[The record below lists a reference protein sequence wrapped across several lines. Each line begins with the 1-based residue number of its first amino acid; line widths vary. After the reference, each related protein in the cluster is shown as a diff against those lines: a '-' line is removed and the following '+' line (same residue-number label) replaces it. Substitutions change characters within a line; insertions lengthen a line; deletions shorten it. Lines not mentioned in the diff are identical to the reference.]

1 MENRVV
7 NYIKRI
13 VYTVL
18 SLYVIA
24 CVLLMYFQEKIL
36 FHPEE
41 IAKDV
46 EYTYDANFEEK
57 FYEVE
62 RGVQLNTL
70 LFPADSVTG
79 NRKLVFFI
87 HGNGENL
94 KTLGGVASSFT
105 DNGYDCF
112 LYDYRGYGKSDGK
125 IDSEA
130 RLFADA
136 QILYAKLKLQ
146 YAEEDIVIVG
156 YSIGTGIASWLAS
169 NNSPSKL
176 ILEAPYFSMKKM
188 MEQKYPIFP
197 TFLLHYPLETDKYLK
212 ATNCP
217 TFIFHG
223 DKDEVIPFSASQE
236 LKKMKP
242 EITLTRLKGL
252 GHTGFMT
259 NAKYK
264 EVLSEILA
272 D

>member
-1 MENRVV
+1 
-7 NYIKRI
+7 
-13 VYTVL
+13 
-18 SLYVIA
+18 
-24 CVLLMYFQEKIL
+24 MYFQEKLL

-41 IAKDV
+41 IPKS
-46 EYTYDANFEEK
+46 EKYTYDSDFEEK
-57 FYEVE
+57 YYTVE
-62 RGVQLNTL
+62 KGVELNTL
-70 LFPADSVTG
+70 LFSADTVSE

-105 DNGYDCF
+105 DKGYDCF
-112 LYDYRGYGKSDGK
+112 LYDYRGYGKSDGT

-136 QILYAKLKLQ
+136 QILYAQMKQL

-169 NNSPSKL
+169 KNSPDKL
-176 ILEAPYFSMKKM
+176 ILEAPYFSMKNM
-188 MEQKYPIFP
+188 MENKYPIFP
-197 TFLLHYPLETDKYLK
+197 TFLLHYPLENDKHLK
-212 ATNCP
+212 ATNCRIY
-217 TFIFHG
+217 IFHG
-223 DKDEVIPFSASQE
+223 DKDEVVPFSSSQN

-252 GHTGFMT
+252 GHTGFMK

-264 EVLSEILA
+264 EVLSEIL
-272 D
+272 DN